1 MSSHLVPEDKYAFP
15 VFRFPWGRGGVG
27 GHDASAA
34 FASHLNR
41 WAEQRHSETLG
52 MIPSPF
58 VPNPNPFPSSFPN
71 QAAFATKPREKSA
84 PAPKPL
90 VQQRDSRPAYPPC
103 CDFGYR
109 LLVSVGFWPYL

>member
-1 MSSHLVPEDKYAFP
+1 MPSQFSDSH
-15 VFRFPWGRGGVG
+15 GGGGGVG

-34 FASHLNR
+34 FAADLNR